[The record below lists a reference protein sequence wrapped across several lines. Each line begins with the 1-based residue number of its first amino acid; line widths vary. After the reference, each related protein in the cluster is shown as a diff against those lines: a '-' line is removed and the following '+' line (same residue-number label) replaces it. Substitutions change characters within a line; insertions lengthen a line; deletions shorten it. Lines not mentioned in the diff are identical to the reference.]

1 MSESLRALCSDFYV
15 NLKLGVK
22 MELPRGR
29 ETVLELFE
37 RVRRQFPA
45 MNHFRRY
52 RDELALESPQT
63 DSPHR
68 WVAARVNSV
77 RSGTVNPPDMNEAY
91 ALHRLVLEV
100 APYFMSI
107 SPLDVDFVELLFG
120 FDLSATG
127 NHDAIVYEA
136 LLADSPLG
144 KLADS
149 SALGVTD
156 CQPSLGFSIGR
167 RGDIEAAFEVKTRT
181 AQQSQNPEAPPEPIS
196 VYLTLRKFGSV
207 MDLKDLAG
215 TFDRL
220 ASVGE
225 EMAEARVVPT
235 FLVPLR
241 DAIASGR
248 G

>member
-120 FDLSATG
+120 FDLSAAG

-149 SALGVTD
+149 SALGATD

>member
-29 ETVLELFE
+29 ETVLEFFE

-68 WVAARVNSV
+68 WVAARSTSV
-77 RSGTVNPPDMNEAY
+77 RSGTVNPPDLSEAY
-91 ALHRLVLEV
+91 LLHRLVLEV
-100 APYFMSI
+100 APYYMSI
-107 SPLDVDFVELLFG
+107 SPLDVDFIELLFG
-120 FDLSATG
+120 FDLMASG
-127 NHDAIVYEA
+127 NHDAIVHEA
-136 LLADSPLG
+136 LLAGSPLG
-144 KLADS
+144 KLAES
-149 SALGVTD
+149 PLGVKD
-156 CQPSLGFSIGR
+156 CQPSLGFTVGR
-167 RGDIEAAFEVKTRT
+167 RGDIEAQFEVKTRT
-181 AQQSQNPEAPPEPIS
+181 VTAAREGEGNPEPIS
-196 VYLTLRKFGSV
+196 VYLTLRKLGSV
-207 MDLKDLAG
+207 TDLKELG
-215 TFDRL
+215 SNFDRL

-225 EMAEARVVPT
+225 ELAESRVVPT

>member
-120 FDLSATG
+120 FDLSAAG

-149 SALGVTD
+149 AALGVTD

-225 EMAEARVVPT
+225 ELAETRVVPT